1 MINFINYNHG
11 IINRDNFCQCVRISG
26 IIILVGTVKAYF
38 KFFVLLPPPS
48 PTLQC
53 WLLAKESQE
62 QPRTQHCNGGVG
74 GRGERSANFYLHL
87 RGLTGVGGGGKEW
100 GEGERSANFYLDLRG
115 FLMSQFNCSLIVGP
129 WF

>member
-1 MINFINYNHG
+1 MQFIIYNHG

-38 KFFVLLPPPS
+38 KFFVLLPPS

-62 QPRTQHCNGGVG
+62 QPRTQHCNGGWG
-74 GRGERSANFYLHL
+74 GGKECKIYLHL
-87 RGLTGVGGGGKEW
+87 RGLTGVGG

-115 FLMSQFNCSLIVGP
+115 FF
-129 WF
+129 